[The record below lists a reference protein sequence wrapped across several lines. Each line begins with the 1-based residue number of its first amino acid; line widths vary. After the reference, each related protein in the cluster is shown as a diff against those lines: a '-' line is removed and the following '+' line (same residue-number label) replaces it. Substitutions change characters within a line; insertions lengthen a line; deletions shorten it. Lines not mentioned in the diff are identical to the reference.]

1 MSAETYLAKYP
12 TGKVPRSSRNVG
24 KTFIC
29 RRGCNT
35 RTATYTSEFVWEEI
49 YHGSEGDIVDLID
62 RVKRETKAT
71 RKNRSDR
78 HPVEDTDEF
87 VVQDDEDMKLH
98 TPKKKR
104 KISATST
111 PHRQESA
118 TKLLT
123 PSYKRHGNLCS
134 ENDNR

>member
-1 MSAETYLAKYP
+1 M
-12 TGKVPRSSRNVG
+12 
-24 KTFIC
+24 
-29 RRGCNT
+29 
-35 RTATYTSEFVWEEI
+35 WEDI
-49 YHGSEGDIVDLID
+49 YHGNEGDIINLID

-71 RKNRSDR
+71 RKKRSVR

-98 TPKKKR
+98 TPKRKR

-111 PHRQESA
+111 PRRQESA

-123 PSYKRHGNLCS
+123 PSHKRHENLCS
-134 ENDNR
+134 EIGNC